1 MRGQPRNL
9 DSPEQLWDLFLDYK
23 KQLPTIEVPVT
34 HVKLGVTF
42 LPIPAP
48 MTMEGFKCY
57 CWDVNIGEIKRYVD
71 NTDGNFNNYVPIIT
85 RIKQEIFNHNLSR
98 AAAGMY
104 KENLIARQLGLA
116 DKNQT
121 NISVEQPLFN
131 DVPKNNSDKQD
142 TSS

>member
-1 MRGQPRNL
+1 M
-9 DSPEQLWDLFLDYK
+9 
-23 KQLPTIEVPVT
+23 
-34 HVKLGVTF
+34 

-57 CWDVNIGEIKRYVD
+57 LWDQEIGDIKRYID
-71 NTDGNFNNYVPIIT
+71 NSEGRFNNYVPIIT
-85 RIKQEIFNHNLSR
+85 RIKEQIFNHNLSR
-98 AAAGMY
+98 AAVGMY

-121 NISVEQPLFN
+121 NISVEQPFFN
-131 DVPKNNSDKQD
+131 DVPKNDSDKQD

>member
-1 MRGQPRNL
+1 MSARNL
-9 DSPEQLWDLFLDYK
+9 DSPEQLWELFQQYK
-23 KQLPTIEVPVT
+23 KQLPIIEVPVT
-34 HVKLGVTF
+34 HVKLGVTY
-42 LPIPAP
+42 LPIPSP

-57 CWDVNIGEIKRYVD
+57 CWDVNIGDIKRYID
-71 NTDGNFNNYVPIIT
+71 NSEGNFEDYVPIIT

-116 DKNQT
+116 EKNQT
-121 NISVEQPLFN
+121 NVNIEQPLFN

-142 TSS
+142 SKS